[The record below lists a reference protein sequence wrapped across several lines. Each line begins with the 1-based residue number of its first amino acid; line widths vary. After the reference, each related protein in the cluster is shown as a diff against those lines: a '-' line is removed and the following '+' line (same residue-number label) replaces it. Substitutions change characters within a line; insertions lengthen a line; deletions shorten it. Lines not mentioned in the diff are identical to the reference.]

1 MENINTYI
9 NLTLVL
15 TKIQGVAYQKA
26 IVFVTAMISIYSL
39 MFLYI
44 CLFTLFLG
52 KPIEQVG
59 SRYFITH
66 SFYTFSVLVAY
77 LVVILIY
84 GAQANDIDHKIKD
97 DLIKIQVDCNEAII
111 MSFKDRVWE
120 KDGCIHIMTKTEDGK
135 FYSLRDE
142 ITYDN
147 LDEFTCKKEEVEEN
161 TGILSEQI

>member
-97 DLIKIQVDCNEAII
+97 DLIKI
-111 MSFKDRVWE
+111 
-120 KDGCIHIMTKTEDGK
+120 
-135 FYSLRDE
+135 
-142 ITYDN
+142 
-147 LDEFTCKKEEVEEN
+147 
-161 TGILSEQI
+161 